1 MHDLAFL
8 LYKKL
13 NAANDDLYA
22 IPYHLTVERCRAK
35 LERYW
40 DMELAKEKPSLIKA
54 LAFTYKPIVT
64 GFTVTFV
71 EARANNTTT
80 VLWFNKYRLKPVKAL
95 SNDKQATTGHII
107 TMIQG
112 DVELVGLVC
121 GYKSPDTD
129 VAVSIVDGTFA
140 YEEIE
145 ILKNIQLHV
154 PKGSFT
160 AVIGKVGRG
169 KSTLLHALLGEIIK
183 ISGDVQV
190 NGSVVYAA
198 QTAWIMNQSI
208 RENILFGDEMDEDK
222 YKRVCLACDLYP
234 DFQSLPNED
243 QTLVGPKG
251 ISLSGGQKARISL
264 ARALYSSSDVVQLDD
279 PLSAVDA
286 HVEKHIVDS
295 LFGNEGVLQG
305 KTVVLVTH
313 AIHHLDRMNQVILI
327 EDGQI
332 AESGSYEEPITY
344 GFMENSMISLE
355 RIAVYSKLEEEA
367 ASDTDYPLEKSWPKN
382 GSIQLENYSTT
393 YAKHLDPV
401 IKNLSVNIKGGEKVG
416 IVGRT

>member
-1 MHDLAFL
+1 MYYPCLSH
-8 LYKKL
+8 
-13 NAANDDLYA
+13 
-22 IPYHLTVERCRAK
+22 
-35 LERYW
+35 
-40 DMELAKEKPSLIKA
+40 
-54 LAFTYKPIVT
+54 FTCCT
-64 GFTVTFV
+64 
-71 EARANNTTT
+71 
-80 VLWFNKYRLKPVKAL
+80 L
-95 SNDKQATTGHII
+95 
-107 TMIQG
+107 
-112 DVELVGLVC
+112 ELVGLVC

-234 DFQSLPNED
+234 DFQSLPN
-243 QTLVGPKG
+243 TC

-264 ARALYSSSDVVQLDD
+264 ARALYSSSDVVLLDD

-332 AESGSYEEPITY
+332 AESGSYEEV
-344 GFMENSMISLE
+344 M
-355 RIAVYSKLEEEA
+355 
-367 ASDTDYPLEKSWPKN
+367 
-382 GSIQLENYSTT
+382 
-393 YAKHLDPV
+393 HL
-401 IKNLSVNIKGGEKVG
+401 
-416 IVGRT
+416 